1 MRQQRVED
9 LSPDPAAMMRRGDS
23 HLVDPE
29 LPGFVGVDV
38 IEGRPHADDHTVLDG
53 HDHVVARVR
62 EEFAREGRIDLV
74 IKDVHGDVIE
84 DGDVVAAE
92 ETNLDAH
99 GIKRL

>member
-1 MRQQRVED
+1 MITTVGGKRITTIEPTITKQF
-9 LSPDPAAMMRRGDS
+9 PAALYPNALKTSAVFQQTVPLR
-23 HLVDPE
+23 
-29 LPGFVGVDV
+29 PG
-38 IEGRPHADDHTVLDG
+38 LYK
-53 HDHVVARVR
+53 
-62 EEFAREGRIDLV
+62 IDLV